1 MDAIKEAFSF
11 KRGPKSF
18 LAELISLSAVL
29 LLAVLLFL
37 GDGAYKIVLCMM
49 IVLVA
54 GTAIR
59 YVWWHFRPY
68 KAPPSPP
75 VTWYTNPRDLRH

>member
-37 GDGAYKIVLCMM
+37 GDGA
-49 IVLVA
+49 
-54 GTAIR
+54 
-59 YVWWHFRPY
+59 
-68 KAPPSPP
+68 
-75 VTWYTNPRDLRH
+75 